1 MFKRLQVKLRRNIVF
16 IMMIFIVGNT
26 LGNNFAY
33 VSIDRDCSI
42 LGTFRIGEV
51 AYSCKKHTP

>member
-1 MFKRLQVKLRRNIVF
+1 
-16 IMMIFIVGNT
+16 MMIFIVGNT